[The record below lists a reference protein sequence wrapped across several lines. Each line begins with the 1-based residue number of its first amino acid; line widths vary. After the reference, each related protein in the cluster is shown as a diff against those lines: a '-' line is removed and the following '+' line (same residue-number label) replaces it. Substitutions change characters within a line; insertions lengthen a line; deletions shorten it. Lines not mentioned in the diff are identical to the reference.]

1 LLKISLILSMNSKSH
16 PYAEV
21 VFPIPVDHTFT
32 YLIPDRFLEDVEAG
46 VRVLVPFGP
55 RKTTGFIVG
64 RKKTA
69 DYPKIREIEEILDP
83 VPLFT
88 REVLDL
94 ARWIAEYYLC
104 GWGEVLKAALPAGI
118 HLDSEKVVRLVAE
131 DPALLAQSLAARA
144 PRQAEI
150 IRLLAKHRVLSTKKL
165 EQQVSSSS
173 IYSSLR
179 KLRQLGYVRME
190 LALPKAKVQKK
201 YEIHLTLAPA
211 VSGENSRSVIE
222 SLRDTAPRQARCVEI
237 MTGYPETGLSRAVL
251 CGHAGASTATV
262 NSLVEKGYLVQHRK
276 EIVRDYYG
284 DLDVEPARHI
294 TLNPDQ
300 KRVLESIFTC
310 IDKKEFTP
318 FLLHGVTGSGKTQV
332 YIEAIYRVLQQNRT
346 AIVLVPEIALTP
358 QMVRRFRS
366 HFGHSVAVFHS
377 RMSPGERYDSWRQ
390 TWEGHHRIVIGPRS
404 AIFAP
409 LKNVGLVVIDEEHES
424 SYKQADLTPR
434 YHARDVAVMR
444 GSIDNSV
451 VILGSAT
458 PAVESFFNAQAGKYK
473 LLRLPSRIDDI
484 PMPEITIQDMRREP
498 KIIGRRDPIIISKVL
513 REKID
518 EKLTRGEQIILLQNR
533 RGFAPVLKCQDC
545 GYTAKCRNC
554 DISLTYHLAG
564 RKLKCHYCDYL
575 TAAPDYCPDCRST
588 RIFLHGVGT
597 QRVEEEL
604 NALFPGIDV
613 VRMDLDTTRGKRAH
627 DRILAR
633 FGAGEYQILLGT
645 QMVAKGLDFPN
656 VTLVGVI
663 SADTQL
669 LLPDYRAGE
678 RTFQLLT
685 QVAGRAGRKAKQ
697 GEVVIQT
704 YSPDEPS
711 ILFARIHNYVDF
723 FRHEVNDRARLGYP
737 PFSRMIRLLFKGENE
752 LNVQRTAERYMQFLG
767 EPNDFKVLGPAPA
780 PLSKIQGNF
789 RHHILFMSIKKR
801 DSGARQ
807 MKSKLNAALN
817 EFRRVHRIRKV
828 SITVDVDPVSIL

>member
-1 LLKISLILSMNSKSH
+1 MNHEQKTY
-16 PYAEV
+16 PYADV
-21 VFPIPVDHTFT
+21 VFPIPVNHTFT
-32 YLIPDRFLEDVEAG
+32 YSIPNRFLEEVECG

-64 RKKTA
+64 RKETA
-69 DYPKIREIEEILDP
+69 DYPQIKEIEEVLDP
-83 VPLFT
+83 IPLFT
-88 REVLDL
+88 GEVLEL
-94 ARWIAEYYLC
+94 AKWIAEYYLC

-118 HLDSEKVVRLVAE
+118 HLDSKKVVRLVAE
-131 DPALLAQSLAARA
+131 HADMLAQSLASRA
-144 PRQAEI
+144 PRQADI
-150 IRLLAKHRVLSTKKL
+150 IRLLAKNGSMSAKKL
-165 EQQVSSSS
+165 EQQVSSHS
-173 IYSSLR
+173 IYSSL
-179 KLRQLGYVRME
+179 KSLRQMGYVRME
-190 LALPKAKVQKK
+190 LELPQAKVKKK
-201 YEIHLTLAPA
+201 YEIHVTLAPA
-211 VSGENSRSVIE
+211 LSGDNNREVVE
-222 SLRDTAPRQARCVEI
+222 SLRRKAPRQAECVEI
-237 MTGYPETGLSRAVL
+237 MARHQEKGLSRADL
-251 CGHAGASTATV
+251 CKRARVTSATV
-262 NSLVEKGYLVQHRK
+262 NSLVERGYLVQHKK
-276 EIVRDYYG
+276 EILRDYYG
-284 DLDVEPARHI
+284 DLDVEPVRHI
-294 TLNPDQ
+294 ILNADQ
-300 KRVLESIFTC
+300 TRVLQAIYAQ
-310 IDKKEFTP
+310 IDKKKFAP

-332 YIEAIYRVLQQNRT
+332 YIEAISRVLRQQRT

-366 HFGHSVAVFHS
+366 HFGQSVAVFHS

-390 TWEGHHRIVIGPRS
+390 TWEGNHRIVIGPRS

-444 GSIDNSV
+444 GYIDGAV

-498 KIIGRRDPIIISKVL
+498 KIIGRRDPIIISKIL

-518 EKLTRGEQIILLQNR
+518 EKLSRGEQIILLQNR

-545 GYTAKCRNC
+545 GYTARCQNC

-564 RKLKCHYCDYL
+564 RTLKCHYCDYRSR
-575 TAAPDYCPDCRST
+575 APEYCPDCRGT
-588 RIFLHGVGT
+588 QIYFQGIGT

-604 NALFPGIDV
+604 HMLFPGVDV
-613 VRMDLDTTRGKRAH
+613 VRMDLDTTKGKRAH

-633 FGAGEYQILLGT
+633 FGAGKYQILLGT

-685 QVAGRAGRKAKQ
+685 QVAGRAGRKDKQ
-697 GEVVIQT
+697 GQVIIQT
-704 YSPDEPS
+704 FSPDEPS
-711 ILFARIHNYVDF
+711 ILFAKIHDYENF
-723 FRHEVNDRARLGYP
+723 FRHEVNDRGKLGYP
-737 PFSRMIRLLFKGENE
+737 PFSRMIRLLFKGGNE
-752 LNVQRTAERYMQFLG
+752 INVQRTAERFMKFLG
-767 EPNDFKVLGPAPA
+767 DQKDFRILGPAPA
-780 PLSKIQGNF
+780 PLAKIQGNF
-789 RHHILFMSIKKR
+789 RHHILFMSIKKQ
-801 DSGARQ
+801 DAGARR
-807 MKSKLNAALN
+807 MKSQVSTALN
-817 EFRRVHRIRKV
+817 EFRRTHQIRKV
-828 SITVDVDPVSIL
+828 SITVDVDPNSIL